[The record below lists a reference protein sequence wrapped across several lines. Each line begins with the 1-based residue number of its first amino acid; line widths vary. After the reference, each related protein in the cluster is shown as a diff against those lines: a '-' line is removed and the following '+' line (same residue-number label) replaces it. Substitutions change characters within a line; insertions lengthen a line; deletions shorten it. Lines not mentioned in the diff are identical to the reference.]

1 MISHHKVDL
10 PNQSSSN
17 FASQTMSKPESH
29 WDQTAMEESPI
40 PQHRTF
46 SKIIDNLTQDSTDAE
61 LDDNDNDDNELGGRK
76 IDLKNYWTKVRATS
90 TANGL
95 DEEMELHQLVDLDT
109 EGDPDDF
116 DNGND
121 ISHPSMYSS

>member
-1 MISHHKVDL
+1 
-10 PNQSSSN
+10 
-17 FASQTMSKPESH
+17 MSESESH
-29 WDQTAMEESPI
+29 WDQTAKEESPI
-40 PQHRTF
+40 PQRRTF

-61 LDDNDNDDNELGGRK
+61 LDDDDNDDNELGGRK
-76 IDLKNYWTKVRATS
+76 IDLKNLFDFSNTYWTKVRATS

-95 DEEMELHQLVDLDT
+95 DEEMELHLLVDLGA

-116 DNGND
+116 DDGND